1 MKEGGTMTST
11 KETYRSGEDGDR
23 PAFDCDLSAK
33 DGSDEMCMREYLRR
47 HIPVLV

>member
-1 MKEGGTMTST
+1 MKST
-11 KETYRSGEDGDR
+11 KAEDRISEDDHR

-33 DGSDEMCMREYLRR
+33 DGSDEMCVREYLRA